1 MKTAPGRRG
10 RLFVIAAPS
19 GTGKTSLVKALMQ
32 AVPSL
37 AVSISFTTRS
47 RRPTEEDGRDYHFV
61 SRAKF
66 DEMVK
71 RGAFLEHA
79 TVFDNS
85 YATGREQVEAA
96 LGRGQDLL
104 LEIDWQGASQ
114 VRKALPEAITI
125 FILPPSRESLE
136 LRLRGRATD
145 SEAVI
150 ARRLKDSVTE
160 LSHWRD
166 FEYVVVNDLFE
177 QALADLKSIV
187 EGHAEKLKST
197 RPEVAERARKL
208 LD

>member
-1 MKTAPGRRG
+1 MKRAPGRRG

-19 GTGKTSLVKALMQ
+19 GTGKTSLVKALMR

-37 AVSISFTTRS
+37 AVSTSFTTRS

-61 SRAKF
+61 SRAEF
-66 DEMVK
+66 DAMVK

-85 YATGREQVEAA
+85 YATGRELVESA
-96 LGRGQDLL
+96 LSRGQDLL
-104 LEIDWQGASQ
+104 LEIDWQGAAQ
-114 VRKALPEAITI
+114 VRRALPEAITV

-136 LRLRGRATD
+136 QRLRGRATD
-145 SEAVI
+145 SDAVI

-177 QALADLKSIV
+177 QALADLKAIV
-187 EGHAEKLKST
+187 EGHGEAFKST

>member
-1 MKTAPGRRG
+1 MPGRRG

-19 GTGKTSLVKALMQ
+19 GTGKTSLVKALML
-32 AVPSL
+32 AVPAL
-37 AVSISFTTRS
+37 AVSTSFTTRR

-61 SRAKF
+61 SRAEF
-66 DEMVK
+66 DEMVR

-85 YATGREQVEAA
+85 YATGRELVESA
-96 LGRGQDLL
+96 LSRGQDLL
-104 LEIDWQGASQ
+104 LEIDWQGAAQ
-114 VRKALPEAITI
+114 VRKALPEATTI

-136 LRLRGRATD
+136 QRLRGRATD

-177 QALADLKSIV
+177 QALADLKAIV
-187 EGHAEKLKST
+187 DGHGDLLKST